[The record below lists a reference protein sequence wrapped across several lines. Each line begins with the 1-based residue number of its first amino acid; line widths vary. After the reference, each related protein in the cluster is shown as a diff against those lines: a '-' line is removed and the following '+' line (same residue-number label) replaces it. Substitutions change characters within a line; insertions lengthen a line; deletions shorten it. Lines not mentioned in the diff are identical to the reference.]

1 MSALRDDLCT
11 LPQHTCTSAQVG
23 AEKSLVGSGED
34 GVRRG
39 VGEAGRVLA
48 TFSKCLILR
57 LKFEDNFQSRLLA
70 EPFWFTS
77 IKSDP
82 NSKDRRK
89 KSVWTC
95 RSATREKE
103 VEKPDEGYD
112 STGEVGSL
120 LIVVALLSNVVDCRP
135 SQESGLLINHIK
147 KRKVPIFIKWREAGV
162 LQDSWSI
169 I

>member
-1 MSALRDDLCT
+1 MIIALGHCT
-11 LPQHTCTSAQVG
+11 LAQVG
-23 AEKSLVGSGED
+23 GEKSLLGSGEV

-70 EPFWFTS
+70 QPFWFSS

-82 NSKDRRK
+82 NYKDRRK
-89 KSVWTC
+89 KSVC

-120 LIVVALLSNVVDCRP
+120 LIVVALLYNVVDCRP

-147 KRKVPIFIKWREAGV
+147 KNEKFR
-162 LQDSWSI
+162 SS
-169 I
+169 

>member
-1 MSALRDDLCT
+1 MIFALVHST
-11 LPQHTCTSAQVG
+11 LAQVG
-23 AEKSLVGSGED
+23 GEKSLVGSGED

-70 EPFWFTS
+70 QPFWFTS

-89 KSVWTC
+89 KSV
-95 RSATREKE
+95 
-103 VEKPDEGYD
+103 
-112 STGEVGSL
+112 
-120 LIVVALLSNVVDCRP
+120 
-135 SQESGLLINHIK
+135 
-147 KRKVPIFIKWREAGV
+147 
-162 LQDSWSI
+162 
-169 I
+169 